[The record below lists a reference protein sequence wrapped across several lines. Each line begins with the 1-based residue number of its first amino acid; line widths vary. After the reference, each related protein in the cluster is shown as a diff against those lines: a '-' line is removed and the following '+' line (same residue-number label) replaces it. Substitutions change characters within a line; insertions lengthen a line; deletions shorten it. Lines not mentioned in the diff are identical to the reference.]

1 MYTISSETAYNYRK
15 IFKINK
21 SLKPIILDIL
31 DKEFGINKQFLY
43 PYEKNDPNKSIIEK
57 AVKAT
62 KEKYNITY

>member
-31 DKEFGINKQFLY
+31 DKELGINKQFLY